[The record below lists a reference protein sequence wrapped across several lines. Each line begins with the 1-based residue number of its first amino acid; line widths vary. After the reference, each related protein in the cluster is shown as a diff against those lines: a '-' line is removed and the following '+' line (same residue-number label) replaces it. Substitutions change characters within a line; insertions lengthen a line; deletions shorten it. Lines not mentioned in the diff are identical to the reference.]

1 MRHTIYMRMIC
12 VIVTVLFVLPSRAED
27 VEWTHL
33 NVNIFDYR
41 SEFLNRSFTKVRAD
55 GTGPAKMMRI
65 DDSFEKMWR
74 FDGDS
79 VAFRYPVASMPAVT
93 SIYWEEVV
101 TGTVGKDTVI
111 SIKAGYPLFPLV
123 QDRVGGV
130 WPEDAGSWPECGL
143 YPACLETAAD
153 GSQKIVIDR
162 SRESI
167 RFKWSRDGSIVL
179 LDCDDATR
187 GYTAFFESTGE
198 PFLPYMDS
206 EVRMY
211 RGAAPRPSMPE
222 DVEPVKCQ
230 LTYGDR
236 VNYPECI
243 HVDVGV
249 RGDSIYVSGKL
260 RNWEL
265 KEDFYDMPF
274 CIKGS
279 IRNGKAFFQYGQPA
293 DPYDDYTVQLVTMDL
308 SRQGGWDLSEKSWY
322 PSFED
327 LEFDFD
333 SDAMCLS
340 NANHSFTVCPF
351 GYFAMGNEINSDHDY
366 NPYMYPYVPAVEKN
380 NIDIRPALCGKP
392 TVPTAPAI
400 VKICSDDS
408 SDGNSSDGNSVDTGG
423 YYRVYYS
430 MSNRDARGRVMK
442 NNELYFRVR
451 VNGEDYTFDKDKYT
465 HLESDMRDVPF
476 YFIDEYEYD
485 VVDHI
490 IGYGFDFC
498 NDRRRYDIGEFIIHE
513 EDVMTVGM
521 QSVYYGGGEEH
532 ASEWV
537 YSNTSGVEAVEDDAA
552 CDGILYDLHG
562 RKVSSDTPAPGI
574 YIRDGKKIVIR

>member
-1 MRHTIYMRMIC
+1 MRIIC
-12 VIVTVLFVLPSRAED
+12 LVATALFILPSRAED

-65 DDSFEKMWR
+65 DDSFEKMWK

-111 SIKAGYPLFPLV
+111 SIKAGYPLFPLF
-123 QDRVGGV
+123 QDRVGGF

-222 DVEPVKCQ
+222 DVEPVKRQ
-230 LTYGDR
+230 MAYGNRLNNPDWSK
-236 VNYPECI
+236 
-243 HVDVGV
+243 VDVGV
-249 RGDSIYVSGKL
+249 KGDSIYIYGTVKF
-260 RNWEL
+260 L
-265 KEDFYDMPF
+265 KSEYEYYAKEF
-274 CIKGS
+274 CIKGE
-279 IRNGKAFFQYGQPA
+279 IRNDKAVFQYGQPA
-293 DPYDDYTVQLVTMDL
+293 DPNADYKLQLVTL
-308 SRQGGWDLSEKSWY
+308 IPESEEWWV
-322 PSFED
+322 PVFED
-327 LEFDFD
+327 LEFDYD
-333 SDAMCLS
+333 SEACVLTNPS
-340 NANHSFTVCPF
+340 SAFAICPWGTDCVDTNPSLEF
-351 GYFAMGNEINSDHDY
+351 WPFEPDY
-366 NPYMYPYVPAVEKN
+366 YPVMISTWFVPAL
-380 NIDIRPALCGKP
+380 DGQPATPLP
-392 TVPTAPAI
+392 PVI
-400 VKICSDDS
+400 VKVDS
-408 SDGNSSDGNSVDTGG
+408 YDGKFCIVDYT
-423 YYRVYYS
+423 
-430 MSNRDARGRVMK
+430 MSNRDAYGRIMN
-442 NNELYFRVR
+442 NNELFYRVR
-451 VNGEDYTFDKDKYT
+451 VNGEDYTFSKENYEYIDDDMDK
-465 HLESDMRDVPF
+465 VPF
-476 YFIDEYEYD
+476 YFYDEIVLSQGHGIIDSFGIDFINFDAEYN
-485 VVDHI
+485 
-490 IGYGFDFC
+490 IGKFVI
-498 NDRRRYDIGEFIIHE
+498 REK
-513 EDVMTVGM
+513 DVMTVGM